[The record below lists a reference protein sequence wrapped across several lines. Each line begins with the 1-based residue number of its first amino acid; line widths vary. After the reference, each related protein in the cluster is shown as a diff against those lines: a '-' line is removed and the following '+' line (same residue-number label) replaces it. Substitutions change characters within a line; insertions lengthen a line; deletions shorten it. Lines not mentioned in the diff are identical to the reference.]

1 MVVLTSF
8 RQKIVD
14 AILSTDI
21 NMILITHGTDT
32 IIETAQYIHT
42 SMNKQS
48 RSKCIVITGELARS
62 IIEEYYSC
70 RIVVGNEKLEKAIS
84 TSSLNSKVKL

>member
-8 RQKIVD
+8 RQQIVD

-42 SMNKQS
+42 SMNEQS
-48 RSKCIVITGELARS
+48 SNKCIVITGELVAAS
-62 IIEEYYSC
+62 
-70 RIVVGNEKLEKAIS
+70 
-84 TSSLNSKVKL
+84 